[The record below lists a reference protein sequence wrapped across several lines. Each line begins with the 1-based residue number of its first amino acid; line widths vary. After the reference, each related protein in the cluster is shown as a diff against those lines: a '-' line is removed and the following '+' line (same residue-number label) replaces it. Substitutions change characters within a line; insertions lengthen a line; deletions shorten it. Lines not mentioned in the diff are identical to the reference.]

1 MIYKSDIIS
10 LKKNMEEKIG
20 QKIIVKESPG
30 KRSKP
35 LEKEAIIEQVYPS
48 YFRVKFEENERRGSY
63 NYTDIFTRSVEVQ
76 VFDGDGFTKLEPPA
90 IISKKNRTEEY
101 VG

>member
-1 MIYKSDIIS
+1 MIYKSDISS

-35 LEKEAIIEQVYPS
+35 LEKAAIIEQVYPT
-48 YFRVKFEENERRGSY
+48 YFRVKFDENERRSSY

-76 VFDGDGFTKLEPPA
+76 INDGDGFKTLEPPA
-90 IISKKNRTEEY
+90 IISKKNREEY
-101 VG
+101 A